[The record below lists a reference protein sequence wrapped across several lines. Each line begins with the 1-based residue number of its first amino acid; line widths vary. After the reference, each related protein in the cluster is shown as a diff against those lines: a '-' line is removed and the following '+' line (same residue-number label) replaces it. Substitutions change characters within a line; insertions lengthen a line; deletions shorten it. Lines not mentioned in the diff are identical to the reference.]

1 MVDDIIKVVLKAEEQ
16 ANKQIMEAYA
26 QADTMKDSPNKP
38 SDQLY
43 DTTVTTCKKE
53 AEASRELAKK
63 KAAERS
69 KRIMEDCESEVAKIQ
84 LLGQKNM
91 DKAVELILKE
101 ITSGAH
107 VP

>member
-1 MVDDIIKVVLKAEEQ
+1 MVDDIIKAILKAEEQ
-16 ANKQIMEAYA
+16 ANKQIMEAHA
-26 QADTMKDSPNKP
+26 QADTMKDSPNEP

-43 DTTVTTCKKE
+43 TTVTSCKKE
-53 AEASRELAKK
+53 AEDSRGLAKK

-69 KRIMEDCESEVAKIQ
+69 TRIMEDCESEVAKIQ

-91 DKAVELILKE
+91 GKAVELILKE

>member
-1 MVDDIIKVVLKAEEQ
+1 MADDIIKAILKAEEQ
-16 ANKQIMEAYA
+16 ANKQIMEAQA
-26 QADTMKDSPNKP
+26 QAVTMKDSPNEP
-38 SDQLY
+38 SDHLY
-43 DTTVTTCKKE
+43 NTTVTSCKKE
-53 AEASRELAKK
+53 AEDSKGLAKK

-84 LLGQKNM
+84 LLGQKNLA
-91 DKAVELILKE
+91 KAVELILKE